1 MSKRVMRSDY
11 MHWAKNQPPARF
23 DLGSSEVPHYKL
35 DRLPIT
41 IADLELD
48 GASRHRY
55 LPLRQAI
62 GDTYGVAPDHVVTAD
77 GTSMANFLALAPL
90 ITPGDDVLL
99 DHPVY
104 QPLPHPPVFLG
115 TRVHRFVRPPDDG
128 SCFT

>member
-62 GDTYGVAPDHVVTAD
+62 GDKYGVAPDHVVTAD
-77 GTSMANFLALAPL
+77 GTSMANFLALATL
-90 ITPGDDVLL
+90 ITPGDEVLIE
-99 DHPVY
+99 HPVY
-104 QPLPHPPVFLG
+104 EPLLRSEEHTSELQSLM
-115 TRVHRFVRPPDDG
+115 RI
-128 SCFT
+128 